1 MGFLSGLVLG
11 IMAGMAIGALL
22 TPRSGEQNR
31 AALRENLPPKAAET
45 FDRAVEEARSRIE
58 QGKQAFSEGSA
69 EAREQLTEELQRE
82 REGK

>member
-11 IMAGMAIGALL
+11 MLAGLAIGALL
-22 TPRSGEQNR
+22 TPRSGEENR
-31 AALRENLPPKAAET
+31 TALRENLPPKATET
-45 FDRAVEEARSRIE
+45 LDRALGEARSRLD
-58 QGKQAFSEGSA
+58 QGKQAFSEGVS